1 MADLEY
7 RVGAVEHEAKN
18 HAEQIAKISN
28 DLSDIKSLIAQIRA
42 YVTGGIA
49 VFLVDKLGFFEALQ
63 AIP

>member
-7 RVGAVEHEAKN
+7 RVGAVEHETKN

-28 DLSDIKSLIAQIRA
+28 DLGDIKSLISQIRA

-49 VFLVDKLGFFEALQ
+49 VFLIDKFGFFEVLQ
-63 AIP
+63 AIQ